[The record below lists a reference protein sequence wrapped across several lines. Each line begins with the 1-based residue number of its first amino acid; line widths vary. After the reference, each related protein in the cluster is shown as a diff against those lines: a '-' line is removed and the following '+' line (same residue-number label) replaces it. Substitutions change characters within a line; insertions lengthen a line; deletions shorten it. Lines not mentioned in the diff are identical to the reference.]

1 MNFLDYITYH
11 GNVTNIRD
19 NVDENYIW
27 FDICQNE
34 IYMKDGRSKNNPS
47 FFSARMYKSYLKKI
61 NLKINM
67 FVYVKGIPKG
77 YVDKNGHRQ
86 NYIHVIEING
96 SSVSDLLSSKYRK
109 DDFGNEYWGDTLIT
123 STEDDSEENKE
134 LLKEIQELLGRF

>member
-1 MNFLDYITYH
+1 MNFIDYITYH

-19 NVDENYIW
+19 NVDDSYIW

-47 FFSARMYKSYLKKI
+47 FFSARIYKSYLKKI

-96 SSVSDLLSSKYRK
+96 SSVSDMLSSKYRK
-109 DDFGNEYWGDTLIT
+109 DVFGNEYWGDTLIT
-123 STEDDSEENKE
+123 STEDDSEENKK
-134 LLKEIQELLGRF
+134 LLEEIQDLLGRF